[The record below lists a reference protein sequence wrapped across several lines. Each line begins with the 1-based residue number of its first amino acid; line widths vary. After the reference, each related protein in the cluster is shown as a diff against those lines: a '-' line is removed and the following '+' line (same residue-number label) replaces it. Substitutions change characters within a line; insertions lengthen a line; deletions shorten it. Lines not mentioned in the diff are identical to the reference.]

1 MPTIV
6 ADLRYSIRV
15 LLKEPAFTFIAIAIL
30 ALGIGANTA
39 IFSVVNSV
47 LLRPLG
53 YSEPQN
59 IVTILHEGQRPVS
72 PANFLDVQANNRSF
86 TQVAAAELWGGA
98 LTGGDKPEEITGLR
112 MGPGMFEVLSVPPVL
127 GRTLQNDD
135 YSAGRDRVVVLSH
148 KLWQRLFSSDPYV
161 IGRQINLN
169 AESFTVVGVMPPDFQ
184 FPPFW
189 AMHAEMWAPL
199 DLAPRATNRFG
210 SSLRVFARLK
220 PGVSLDQARADVET
234 INAQLVQSYPE
245 TNTGLK
251 LRVDPLSDKVVGN
264 VRRTLLVLVAAVGLV
279 LLIACAN
286 VACLQLARLA
296 RRQKDAAVRVALGAQ
311 RRHILTQLLTES
323 LVLSLCGA
331 IVGSLLAIWGVDW
344 LTTIL
349 AGSSNQFSSRMPR
362 LSEISVDRA
371 ALAFATAISLA
382 TTVLFGLVPAL
393 VASKPDVNQTLKDVG
408 RGTTGSRGRLREF
421 LVVAELALA
430 LVLLIGAGLLVKS
443 FVNLNRVDPGFNPQ
457 NLVAMT
463 VSLAGARQ
471 YSGQA
476 REAYY
481 RQLTDK
487 IAAIPG
493 ITSVSAIN
501 HLPLAGDTWGTP
513 WTIEGRPLPPPG
525 QELRTTFRV
534 SRPAYFRTMGI
545 DMISGRDFTDLDLS
559 APGGGVVIVNETLAR
574 HHWPGEDATGKRIT
588 LDDPRAQP
596 RWLTIVGVVK
606 DVKQDSW
613 IGPASN
619 EVYIPF
625 QQSRGFMSSTSRAFT
640 SMTLVARTSVDAE
653 TVIPAITR
661 EVRSLD
667 GNVPVSN
674 ILSMEQVIG
683 DAIWQQRFNT
693 QLIGLFAFAALVLAA
708 VGLYGV
714 MSYSVIQRKQEVG
727 LRIALGA
734 QRRDVVR
741 LIVGSGM
748 KLVLVGV
755 GSGLLTSIALT
766 RLMSNLLFDVSPL
779 DITTFATI
787 ALLLV
792 IVALLAC
799 LIPALRASRV
809 APLDTL
815 RA

>member
-1 MPTIV
+1 ML

-53 YSEPQN
+53 YSEPQD

-72 PANFLDVQANNRSF
+72 PANFLDVKANNRSF
-86 TQVAAAELWGGA
+86 SQVAAAELWGGA

-112 MGPGMFEVLSVPPVL
+112 MGPGMFELLGIQPAL

-161 IGRQINLN
+161 VGRQINLN

-189 AMHAEMWAPL
+189 AMRAEMWAPL

-210 SSLRVFARLK
+210 SSLRVFGRLK
-220 PGVSLDQARADVET
+220 PGVSLDQARADVDT

-245 TNTGLK
+245 TNTGMN

-323 LVLSLCGA
+323 LVLSICGA
-331 IVGSLLAIWGVDW
+331 IAGLFLAIWGVDW
-344 LTTIL
+344 LTTLL
-349 AGSSNQFSSRMPR
+349 AGSSSQFSARMPR

-382 TTVLFGLVPAL
+382 TTVVFGLVPAL

-408 RGTTGSRGRLREF
+408 RGTTGSRGRLRQA

-443 FVNLNRVDPGFNPQ
+443 FVNLNRVDPGFDPQ
-457 NLVAMT
+457 NLVSMT

-471 YSGQA
+471 YAGEA

-481 RQLTDK
+481 RQLTNRVG
-487 IAAIPG
+487 AIPG

-501 HLPLAGDTWGTP
+501 HLPLAGDTWGTR
-513 WTIEGRPLPPPG
+513 WAIEGRPLPPPG

-534 SRPAYFRTMGI
+534 SRPGYFQTMGI
-545 DMISGRDFTDLDLS
+545 DLTSGRDFTDLDLA
-559 APGGGVVIVNETLAR
+559 APGGGVAIVNQTLAR
-574 HHWPGEDATGKRIT
+574 NHWPGEDATGKRIT
-588 LDDPRAQP
+588 LDDARSNPQ
-596 RWLTIVGVVK
+596 WLTIVGVVK

-613 IGPASN
+613 IAAPSN

-625 QQSRGFMSSTSRAFT
+625 QQSRSFMSSTSRAFT

-667 GNVPVSN
+667 GNVPISN
-674 ILSMEQVIG
+674 IVSMEHVIG

-693 QLIGLFAFAALVLAA
+693 QLIGLFAFAALMLAA

-727 LRIALGA
+727 LRLALGA

-755 GSGLLTSIALT
+755 ASGLIVSFALT
-766 RLMSNLLFDVSPL
+766 RLMSNLLFEVSPL

-787 ALLLV
+787 AALLV

-799 LIPALRASRV
+799 LVPALRASRV